1 MCRALVVVVVVVCC
15 GVAALAPG
23 PGRGRLLSRQRR
35 YLTFPEGA
43 TFNLALCMSNK
54 ARVLADTGIFTEGV
68 AWGCSYDLP
77 NNTQALASAGA
88 GVEPGAAGALLRRK
102 DRTDLY
108 RRVERAVDSAGLDG
122 HLCMLRAVCEAENM
136 LSPRAHLVMEM
147 LRIALAMP
155 LDHVTAREPQH
166 HRDYIMARHNGL
178 HGVDCGEVYPQC
190 PISLLGL
197 ATSLVPSSM

>member
-1 MCRALVVVVVVVCC
+1 MMTRLLA
-15 GVAALAPG
+15 VAAIFACWGVIALAGG
-23 PGRGRLLSRQRR
+23 PGRALSRHRR

-54 ARVLADTGIFTEGV
+54 ARFLADTSIFTEGV

-88 GVEPGAAGALLRRK
+88 GVEPGALLRRK
-102 DRTDLY
+102 DRTNLY
-108 RRVERAVDSAGLDG
+108 RRVERAVDSTGLDG

-136 LSPRAHLVMEM
+136 LSPRTHLVMEM
-147 LRIALAMP
+147 LRIALTMP
-155 LDHVTAREPQH
+155 LDHVSEKEPHH

-178 HGVDCGEVYPQC
+178 HGVDCSAVYPEC
-190 PISLLGL
+190 PISLLAL